1 MGMVSLLH
9 GGRDWRSRH
18 AFGCQTAVD
27 SAGRCLQRGHHPGPR
42 VSGDSMVR
50 DVALVLGAA
59 AAFAAGAIFLTV
71 ISLVVYLASLLRQA
85 ETD

>member
-1 MGMVSLLH
+1 
-9 GGRDWRSRH
+9 
-18 AFGCQTAVD
+18 
-27 SAGRCLQRGHHPGPR
+27 
-42 VSGDSMVR
+42 MVR